1 MLRNPK
7 PSLLFRLA
15 LEIADP
21 TRTLFLLISVLASFL
36 IRSSARADQI
46 RKSSSIWWSHEK
58 DRRLKMLGW
67 EPEDAIPL
75 VSNNAPH
82 RRIASTLR
90 PHSPDSL
97 PDRCVSQHKFRSSS
111 LSILI
116 EAIVIPSV
124 QSPSGFSRALRVLP
138 TGCDARPVTLYYPA
152 MDNQFTAPDDCAM
165 DNQLCSQGRWMG

>member
-1 MLRNPK
+1 
-7 PSLLFRLA
+7 
-15 LEIADP
+15 
-21 TRTLFLLISVLASFL
+21 LLIASWKSVTVHAVTWSASFLRVNPLNEDYKSFL

-58 DRRLKMLGW
+58 DRRLKMPGW

-97 PDRCVSQHKFRSSS
+97 PIVAFPNKYRSSS
-111 LSILI
+111 SSILVV
-116 EAIVIPSV
+116 AIVIPSV

-152 MDNQFTAPDDCAM
+152 MDNQFTVPDDCAI
-165 DNQLCSQGRWMG
+165 DNQRCSQGRWMA